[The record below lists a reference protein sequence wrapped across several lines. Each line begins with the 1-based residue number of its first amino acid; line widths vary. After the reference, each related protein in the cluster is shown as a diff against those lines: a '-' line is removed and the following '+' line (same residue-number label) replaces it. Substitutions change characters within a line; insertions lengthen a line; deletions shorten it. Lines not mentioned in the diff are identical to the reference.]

1 MINFFSYVV
10 EYHSGNQPLEDIM
23 EQTIN
28 IEQIFGI
35 LRKYSRLIALSTVIF
50 TLLAGVLT
58 FFVITPQYS
67 ASTELLVNRKQ
78 STDAGAQWNQ
88 VQTDVQMINTYK
100 DLITKPV
107 IMDSVAKKINDGKST
122 KLDNDK
128 IASMISISNNQN
140 SQVFSVTAKADNA
153 YTAADIANMTAT
165 TFQKKAPKIM
175 SGTDN
180 VSIISKAKPDLKPVS
195 PKKKLS
201 ILVGIALGLLI
212 GIGIA
217 FVREL
222 MDKTVKDENFLTEE
236 LGLTSLGVVNNIAP
250 KDLIKKAIMR
260 TSTLS
265 RRG

>member
-1 MINFFSYVV
+1 
-10 EYHSGNQPLEDIM
+10 M

-35 LRKYSRLIALSTVIF
+35 LRKYSRLIVLSTVIF
-50 TLLAGVLT
+50 TVLAGILT

-78 STDAGAQWNQ
+78 NTDANVQYNQ

-107 IMDSVAKKINDGKST
+107 IMDSVAKKINIGKSD
-122 KLDNDK
+122 KLDDEEV
-128 IASMISISNNQN
+128 ASMISITNNQN

-180 VSIISKAKPDLKPVS
+180 VSIISKAKPNLTPVS
-195 PKKKLS
+195 PKNK
-201 ILVGIALGLLI
+201 INIIIGMVLGLFI
-212 GIGIA
+212 GFTVA
-217 FVREL
+217 FLREML
-222 MDKTVKDENFLTEE
+222 DKTVKDESFLTEE